1 VVIVE
6 PKSAKSLGRQLYQL
20 AKDGFREGRA
30 YERDGSFRDIGSQL
44 AEKSTQ
50 GGARG

>member
-30 YERDGSFRDIGSQL
+30 YERDGSFRDLGAQL
-44 AEKSTQ
+44 VEKSAES
-50 GGARG
+50 GAR